1 MGQRITHLHIYKEDT
16 RKPMLYVNTGNSHDP
31 SLNLAAEEYVIRN
44 IAPGE
49 DILLFYI
56 NGPSII
62 IGRNQNTV
70 QEINTDYVEANG
82 IKVVRRLSGGG
93 AVYHDEGNLNFS
105 FIAPHSKDNFHNFKK
120 FTEPVIKVLNN
131 MGVPAELRGRND
143 IVVHDQKISGNAQY
157 VAGERMVSHGTL
169 LWQANLT
176 RVGEALRV
184 KAAKIESK
192 GIKSIRSRVANITE
206 FIDGEPMSVE
216 AFRSRIIEGVFEGAE
231 LQTYVLTPEDW
242 EAVEKLASERYRNW
256 DWNYGRSPA
265 FDIQRETRYAG
276 GEIEVYLDVAQGV
289 IQDLKF
295 YGDFFGQRGVEELEK
310 KLVGVRYAP
319 ESIAKAL
326 EDVNIGDYFI
336 NYSLEELIT
345 LLY

>member
-1 MGQRITHLHIYKEDT
+1 
-16 RKPMLYVNTGNSHDP
+16 MLYVNTGNSHDP

-120 FTEPVIKVLNN
+120 FTEPVIKVLNA

-176 RVGEALRV
+176 RVARLCASKLPKLR
-184 KAAKIESK
+184 A
-192 GIKSIRSRVANITE
+192 RVSSPSARVWRTS
-206 FIDGEPMSVE
+206 PS
-216 AFRSRIIEGVFEGAE
+216 
-231 LQTYVLTPEDW
+231 LLTASPCPL
-242 EAVEKLASERYRNW
+242 KL
-256 DWNYGRSPA
+256 
-265 FDIQRETRYAG
+265 FDHG
-276 GEIEVYLDVAQGV
+276 L
-289 IQDLKF
+289 LK
-295 YGDFFGQRGVEELEK
+295 VC
-310 KLVGVRYAP
+310 
-319 ESIAKAL
+319 SKAL
-326 EDVNIGDYFI
+326 NSKPT
-336 NYSLEELIT
+336 N
-345 LLY
+345 